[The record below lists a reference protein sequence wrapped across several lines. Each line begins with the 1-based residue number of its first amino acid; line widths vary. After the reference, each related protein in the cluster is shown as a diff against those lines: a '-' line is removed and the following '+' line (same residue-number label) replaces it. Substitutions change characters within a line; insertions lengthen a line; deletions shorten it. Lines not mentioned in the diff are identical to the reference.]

1 MKLEGMPA
9 MNPET
14 EPQIDQAAEGQN
26 RRTVLSGLGV
36 AAAAAAVAAAPAPA
50 AAQVAPIVP
59 SIHAPPI
66 TYWNREYTA
75 MKGDIKLQLYR
86 RRAKAP
92 VAGETPLPV
101 VILVHGSSMAALP
114 AWDLT
119 VPGAGEYSVMN
130 VFSRLGYDVWAID
143 FESYGKSTRNPKAN
157 SDVKSGVAD
166 LEAMIPIVMRETRQQ
181 KFHFMGSSSGA
192 LRTAAYAA
200 AHPDRVDR
208 IVLGAYTYTGK
219 GSPTLTDRAKDLE
232 FYQKNN
238 TRPRPRSMLASIFTR
253 DKPGTGDPKAA
264 EALADAELKY
274 GDSVPTGTYL
284 DMTSKLPIIPA
295 SAIKCPTLLIRGCYD
310 GIATEEDILEMFHEL
325 PNPDKQLIV
334 LAGTAHNLGLSYNRN
349 LFWHAAHSF
358 LTMPP
363 MEVTV

>member
-1 MKLEGMPA
+1 
-9 MNPET
+9 
-14 EPQIDQAAEGQN
+14 
-26 RRTVLSGLGV
+26 
-36 AAAAAAVAAAPAPA
+36 
-50 AAQVAPIVP
+50 
-59 SIHAPPI
+59 
-66 TYWNREYTA
+66 
-75 MKGDIKLQLYR
+75 
-86 RRAKAP
+86 
-92 VAGETPLPV
+92 
-101 VILVHGSSMAALP
+101 VHGSSMAALP

-166 LEAMIPIVMRETRQQ
+166 LEAMIPIVMRETGQQ

-253 DKPGTGDPKAA
+253 DKPGTGDPRAA

-295 SAIKCPTLLIRGCYD
+295 STIKCPTLLIRGCYD

-358 LTMPP
+358 LTMPK